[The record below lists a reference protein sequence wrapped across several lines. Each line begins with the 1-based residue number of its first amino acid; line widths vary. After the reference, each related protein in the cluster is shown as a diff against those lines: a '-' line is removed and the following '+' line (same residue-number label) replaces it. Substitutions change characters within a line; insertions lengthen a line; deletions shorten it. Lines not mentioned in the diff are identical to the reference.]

1 MVKNNVIVG
10 LADRQIKYLGKT
22 HEGRKHDKRIADEE
36 KMTCPEGSSVYRD
49 TGFQGHVMEGVAIHQ
64 PKKKPRGG
72 QLSSEDKEHNRLISS
87 VRVVVEHVIAG
98 IKRCRIVKEVFRNTM
113 LGYEEVV
120 MNLACGLHNF
130 RSDCRM
136 SSY

>member
-1 MVKNNVIVG
+1 
-10 LADRQIKYLGKT
+10 
-22 HEGRKHDKRIADEE
+22 
-36 KMTCPEGSSVYRD
+36 
-49 TGFQGHVMEGVAIHQ
+49 MEGVAIHQ

-72 QLSSEDKEHNRLISS
+72 HLSSEDKERNRLISS

-113 LGYEEVV
+113 LGYEEVA

-136 SSY
+136 NSY

>member
-1 MVKNNVIVG
+1 MVKNTVIVG

-36 KMTCPEGSSVYRD
+36 KMSCPEGSVVYRD
-49 TGFQGHVMEGVAIHQ
+49 TGFQGHVMEGVVIHQ

-98 IKRCRIVKEVFRNTM
+98 IKRCRIVKEVFRNTV